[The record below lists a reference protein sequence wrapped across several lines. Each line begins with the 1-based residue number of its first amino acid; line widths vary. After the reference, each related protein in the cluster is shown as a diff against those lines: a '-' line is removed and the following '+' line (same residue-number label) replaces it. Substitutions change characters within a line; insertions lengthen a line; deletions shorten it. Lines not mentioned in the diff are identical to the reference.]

1 MNLSLNNN
9 NKNYHSN
16 DDFLN
21 EIRNFL
27 NKYNVQNNNEL
38 TTYYSI
44 DRFINNFAVCENKT
58 TGEFINIP
66 KKLIDSS
73 AKAGDII
80 YRKNNKF
87 IIDINQT
94 RKEQEE
100 IKSLVTS
107 LFKRKNS

>member
-9 NKNYHSN
+9 SKNYHSN

-21 EIRNFL
+21 EIKVFL
-27 NKYNVQNNNEL
+27 NKSNIKNNNEI

-66 KKLIDSS
+66 RKLIDSS
-73 AKAGDII
+73 AKVGDII
-80 YRKNNKF
+80 FRKKNKF
-87 IIDINQT
+87 IIDTEQT
-94 RKEQEE
+94 KKEQQE
-100 IKSLVTS
+100 IKSLAKS
-107 LFKRKNS
+107 LFKKKNS

>member
-21 EIRNFL
+21 EIKNFL
-27 NKYNVQNNNEL
+27 NKNIQNNNEL

-44 DRFINNFAVCENKT
+44 DRFINNFAICENKT
-58 TGEFINIP
+58 TREFINIP

-87 IIDINQT
+87 IIDKEQT
-94 RKEQEE
+94 QKEQEE
-100 IKSLVTS
+100 IKSLAKS